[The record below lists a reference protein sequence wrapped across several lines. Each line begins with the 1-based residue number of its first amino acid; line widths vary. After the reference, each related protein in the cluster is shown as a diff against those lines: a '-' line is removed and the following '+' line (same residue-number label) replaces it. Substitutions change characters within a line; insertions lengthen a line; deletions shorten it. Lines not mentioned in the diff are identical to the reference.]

1 MAELLDLET
10 SFQEIGKIPIAPYIL
25 IPINADLSHEKF
37 SQKINKL
44 KFPVWLK
51 LNTSEHKA
59 DIGGVAK
66 CNNIEELIK
75 THNQFKKKFKQKTF
89 IIQQDSQGEKIL
101 VGIKSDPTF
110 NKVLALGAGGHFT
123 ELLHD
128 VEFRILPLNEK
139 QILETLE
146 QLKIY
151 KILEKNKTN
160 IKKLVRIIKQL
171 SDLDIEE
178 ADFNPVIVNEQEA
191 VVVDARIEL
200 KE

>member
-10 SFQEIGKIPIAPYIL
+10 SFQELGKIPIAPYVL
-25 IPINADLSHEKF
+25 IPINADLTHPNFQS
-37 SQKINKL
+37 KIKKL

-59 DIGGVAK
+59 DLGGVAK
-66 CNNIEELIK
+66 CNNLEELIK

-89 IIQQDSQGEKIL
+89 LIQQDIKGGKIL

-128 VEFRILPLNEK
+128 VEFRVLPIDEK
-139 QILETLE
+139 EITKTLQ

-151 KILEKNKTN
+151 PILEKNQVN
-160 IKKLVRIIKQL
+160 IKKLVKIIKQL
-171 SDLDIEE
+171 SNLDIEE
-178 ADFNPVIVNEQEA
+178 ADFNPVIVNEKG
-191 VVVDARIEL
+191 VWVVDARVRLEG
-200 KE
+200 